1 MAYTRINWQDGPS
14 GGTPLSAANLNH
26 MEQGIADA
34 HADLDAATASPIANE
49 LIRRDANG
57 RASVAPPTSASHI
70 ATKGYVD
77 EKVRFRVIRTNTFTI
92 NVNLASGAHGSFYI
106 ETEPFGGVDLPGL
119 FVIVTPLITN
129 NVSPERGLLVSGI
142 WAFAGYMVNIY
153 NAGPTNVDQPVTF
166 TAMLCQIDTDF

>member
-1 MAYTRINWQDGPS
+1 
-14 GGTPLSAANLNH
+14 
-26 MEQGIADA
+26 
-34 HADLDAATASPIANE
+34 
-49 LIRRDANG
+49 
-57 RASVAPPTSASHI
+57 I